1 MKEEDGPCRYER
13 VHAVQ
18 FESFRDDL
26 RELKE
31 RVRRLEGAIERGVLL
46 LVANL
51 IGIVI
56 TLGQQLMR

>member
-1 MKEEDGPCRYER
+1 MRDEGECRRYER
-13 VHAVQ
+13 ACAVQ

-31 RVRRLEGAIERGVLL
+31 RVRRLETTIERGMML

-51 IGIVI
+51 VGIVI
-56 TLGQQLMR
+56 TLAQQLVR

>member
-1 MKEEDGPCRYER
+1 MKGEEETCRYER

-31 RVRRLEGAIERGVLL
+31 RVRRLETTIERGVML

-51 IGIVI
+51 VGIVI
-56 TLGQQLMR
+56 TLGQQLVR

>member
-1 MKEEDGPCRYER
+1 MRDDEEPCRYER

-31 RVRRLEGAIERGVLL
+31 RVRRLESAIERGVML

-51 IGIVI
+51 VGIVV

>member
-1 MKEEDGPCRYER
+1 MKGEDEPCRYER
-13 VHAVQ
+13 IHAVQ

-31 RVRRLEGAIERGVLL
+31 RVRRLEHTIERGVLL

>member
-1 MKEEDGPCRYER
+1 MKEDDEPCRYER

-56 TLGQQLMR
+56 TLGQQLML